1 MTKLI
6 TVLGDSIARGLMY
19 DSASSRYTVYPDTYA
34 SKLKNLG
41 YSLKNLARVGGT
53 IDNALEMFD
62 KCEKQPGGR
71 LAVELGGND
80 SDLNW
85 REVAENPDIY
95 HEAKIPLK
103 EFGEKLGRLISLARK
118 NELRP
123 IVVTPLP
130 VVAERYVKWIS
141 RGLNADNILRYLGSY
156 EYIYR
161 WQERYALEAL
171 KTALATDTEVF
182 DLRSQFLYQR
192 DFADFMCEDGI
203 HPNPAG
209 HALIAQAVSNYA
221 LNRA

>member
-1 MTKLI
+1 MGKLI
-6 TVLGDSIARGLMY
+6 TILGDSIARGLMY
-19 DSASSRYTVYPDTYA
+19 DSAASRYTVYPDTYA
-34 SKLKNLG
+34 SKLKTLG

-53 IDNALEMFD
+53 IDNALEMFE

-71 LAVELGGND
+71 LAIELGGND

-85 REVAENPDIY
+85 KEVAEDPDIY

-103 EFGEKLGRLISLARK
+103 EFGEKLRRLISLARAEGLK
-118 NELRP
+118 P

-141 RGLNADNILRYLGSY
+141 RGLDAEKILKYLGSY

-171 KTALATDTEVF
+171 KTALSTDTEVF

-209 HALIAQAVSNYA
+209 HALIAQAVGSYA

>member
-1 MTKLI
+1 MGKLI
-6 TVLGDSIARGLMY
+6 TILGDSIARGLMY
-19 DSASSRYTVYPDTYA
+19 DSAASRYTVYPDTYA
-34 SKLKNLG
+34 AKLKSLG

-53 IDNALEMFD
+53 IDNALDMFE

-71 LAVELGGND
+71 LAIELGGND

-85 REVAENPDIY
+85 KEVAENPDIY

-103 EFGEKLGRLISLARK
+103 EFGEKLRRLISLARFDGLK
-118 NELRP
+118 P

-141 RGLNADNILRYLGSY
+141 RGLDAGKILKYLGSY

-209 HALIAQAVSNYA
+209 HALIAQAVGSYV

>member
-1 MTKLI
+1 MGKLI
-6 TVLGDSIARGLMY
+6 TILGDSIARGLMY
-19 DSASSRYTVYPDTYA
+19 DSKASRYTVYPDTYA
-34 SKLKNLG
+34 SKLKGLG

-53 IDNALEMFD
+53 IDNALEMFE

-71 LAVELGGND
+71 LAIELGGND
-80 SDLNW
+80 SDLDW
-85 REVAENPDIY
+85 KEVAKDPGVY

-103 EFGEKLGRLISLARK
+103 EFGEKLYRLISLARK
-118 NELRP
+118 SGLKP
-123 IVVTPLP
+123 LVVTPLP

-141 RGLNADNILRYLGSY
+141 HGLDAEKILKYLGSY

-182 DLRSQFLYQR
+182 DLRSQFLFQR

-203 HPNPAG
+203 HPNSAG
-209 HALIAQAVSNYA
+209 HELIAQAVCGYVLS
-221 LNRA
+221 RA

>member
-71 LAVELGGND
+71 LAIELGGND

-103 EFGEKLGRLISLARK
+103 EFGEKLGRLISLAHK